1 MSFNF
6 NTQQPTGAGTLGGRP
21 AAPTFG
27 AATAAPA
34 FGAPTAAPA
43 FGAATAAP
51 AFGAATAAPSFGA
64 ATAAPSFGA
73 ATAAPAFG
81 TATAA
86 PAFGATS
93 AAPSFG
99 AATAAPSFGVATAAP
114 SFGVATAA
122 PSFGAVT
129 ATSAAPAFGAPTV
142 ATSTPSFGAAAPTA
156 SAPSAFGQ
164 SFGAPASS
172 VGVVAPQPQAS
183 LFATP
188 SAAKPTG
195 LTTQPATSSTLFA
208 APQATPG
215 LFGATSTAPATSS
228 TGLFSGLATS
238 KPSSQ
243 FGTTVAPTSL
253 NFAAGSSFNTLAPAS
268 TATAG
273 FSLGGPTAAAAAPAP
288 SVGLGGV
295 ATTSSSGLTSLSGL
309 AGTQTTR
316 TEAKSPKETPI
327 PDDIAKGV
335 ETFRQYVK
343 KQKSFSSEI
352 ARCSSKPLLKVQEDT
367 DAMKLVLTNS
377 SAGLQRL
384 KSIADKLKAD
394 TAKALQHTEMAQRTH
409 ETPAGL
415 QYDNTAPL
423 QYFAELVAGFERD
436 IKLFRQ
442 EIENAE
448 RHVHSRVQI
457 TSITPAELTQSM
469 RRLYD
474 SFVALAGRLHTVHS
488 QVKAQKEQYLSLR
501 KYILNDASDVFDE
514 SARNRVNAIA
524 AFGGASSGQPSKTM
538 VGPTPFSALNSQHGF
553 GLLTAGVAA
562 STRQNFPG
570 VGPLGK

>member
-6 NTQQPTGAGTLGGRP
+6 NQQQVPAGANSLGVRP
-21 AAPTFG
+21 
-27 AATAAPA
+27 AAPA

-43 FGAATAAP
+43 FGAPTAAP
-51 AFGAATAAPSFGA
+51 SFGAATAAPSFGAPTSAPSFGAPTAAPAFGAPTAAPSFGAATAAPSFGAATATPSFGAASAAPTFGA

-81 TATAA
+81 TATA
-86 PAFGATS
+86 
-93 AAPSFG
+93 
-99 AATAAPSFGVATAAP
+99 
-114 SFGVATAA
+114 
-122 PSFGAVT
+122 
-129 ATSAAPAFGAPTV
+129 TSAAPA
-142 ATSTPSFGAAAPTA
+142 ST
-156 SAPSAFGQ
+156 APSAFGQ
-164 SFGAPASS
+164 SFGTPASSAVS
-172 VGVVAPQPQAS
+172 VGVVAPQPQLS

-188 SAAKPTG
+188 SAAPKPTAG
-195 LTTQPATSSTLFA
+195 LTTQPATSNSLFA

-215 LFGATSTAPATSS
+215 LFGAPSSAPSASS
-228 TGLFSGLATS
+228 AGLFSGLTTA
-238 KPSSQ
+238 KPTGQ
-243 FGTTVAPTSL
+243 FGTTAAPTSL
-253 NFAAGSSFNTLAPAS
+253 SFGTTSLAQTS
-268 TATAG
+268 TATSG
-273 FSLGGPTAAAAAPAP
+273 FGLGGSTAAAPAP

-295 ATTSSSGLTSLSGL
+295 ASTSSSGLTSLSGL
-309 AGTQTTR
+309 AGAQTTR

-327 PDDIAKGV
+327 PDDIARGV

-367 DAMKLVLTNS
+367 DAMKLVLTSNT
-377 SAGLQRL
+377 AGLQRL

-409 ETPAGL
+409 DTPAGL

-423 QYFAELVAGFERD
+423 QYFAELVSGFERD

-448 RHVHSRVQI
+448 RHVHSRVQL
-457 TSITPAELTQSM
+457 TGITPAELTQSM

-474 SFVALAGRLHTVHS
+474 SFVALAGRLHSVHS

-514 SARNRVNAIA
+514 SARNRVNAISTLT
-524 AFGGASSGQPSKTM
+524 GANSGQPSKSM

-562 STRQNFPG
+562 SSRQNFPG